1 MSPVSWP
8 VIGAALLLGAPAV
21 WAAGVDGTLS
31 PDVAALRV
39 LLCLLVAWVALSLV
53 ASLSES
59 AVAGRPAAGPDEEPA
74 SESATEVQQHGEQH

>member
-8 VIGAALLLGAPAV
+8 VLAAALLLGAPAI

-39 LLCLLVAWVALSLV
+39 GICLLVAWAALSLA
-53 ASLSES
+53 ASLSDS
-59 AVAGRPAAGPDEEPA
+59 AVAGHPVAAPEDPTRD
-74 SESATEVQQHGEQH
+74 SATEVQQHGEQH